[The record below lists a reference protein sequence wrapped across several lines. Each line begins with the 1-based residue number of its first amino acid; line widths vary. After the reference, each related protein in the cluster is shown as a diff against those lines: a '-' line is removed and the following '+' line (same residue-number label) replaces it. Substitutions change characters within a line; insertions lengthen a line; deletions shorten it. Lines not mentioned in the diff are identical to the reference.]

1 MRNFKFNFHLKNC
14 ALLSSLVVSLAT
26 VVAGCSTGSGST
38 TGSGGSPGAGT
49 GGSVGTGGSAGT
61 KTDGG
66 GTGGASTGTGGAVT
80 ADGGGTGGASGP
92 SVCDGVATRV
102 LTLNEG
108 KVDNFEAAVLSPG
121 WSTFNDVMPTM
132 NAFKMMQESG
142 GALGTGHFGHY
153 AGMGAKTPVMGGFGV
168 GAIYNAAIDKSL
180 GFYCIDISAFTG
192 VTFWAKAATAG
203 SKVAV
208 NFVVPETNAKMDDG
222 DCLSGCYVH
231 PAKTIALTTTWAQ
244 YSVTFAE
251 AAGGTAKV
259 KNRIQLLGFLS
270 PDTTWDFSLD
280 EIQFYSGTAPTGPV
294 TTPDGG
300 I

>member
-1 MRNFKFNFHLKNC
+1 
-14 ALLSSLVVSLAT
+14 
-26 VVAGCSTGSGST
+26 
-38 TGSGGSPGAGT
+38 
-49 GGSVGTGGSAGT
+49 
-61 KTDGG
+61 
-66 GTGGASTGTGGAVT
+66 
-80 ADGGGTGGASGP
+80 
-92 SVCDGVATRV
+92 
-102 LTLNEG
+102 
-108 KVDNFEAAVLSPG
+108 
-121 WSTFNDVMPTM
+121 VMPTI
-132 NAFKMMQESG
+132 NAFKIIQESG

-168 GAIYNAAIDKSL
+168 GAIYNAAIDKTA
-180 GFYCIDISAFTG
+180 GFYCVDISAFTG
-192 VTFWAKAATAG
+192 VTFWAKAATTG

-251 AAGGTAKV
+251 ATGGTAKV

-270 PDTTWDFSLD
+270 PDATWDFSLD
-280 EIQFYSGTAPTGPV
+280 EIQFYSGTTPPAGPV
-294 TTPDGG
+294 ATPDGG